1 MSPVGKW
8 RPILTLCLGLGAL
21 AIWLQVPDPSSPQSQ
36 ISQPDDVPQPAPLA
50 KIIPSA
56 SSGRYNSEDGGAQQG
71 EAAERDVI
79 AAFEKL
85 NRYQRGTVQVSPND
99 YDLVNPGARYER
111 PHSLSRNPNDP
122 ESDWTVL
129 LTADRYYITEDQ
141 TSLIRLSLKRQGDP
155 QPVIVESAVI
165 SMFDANGLVMSTP
178 APVFNAGTEAII
190 RLKPSDYWPAESGP
204 LKVDL
209 TYSSYNLSTKR
220 GRLDFHYTGP
230 ERIPAEFVDVVADR
244 VVDGDLIFDLAVH
257 VYLPGDYRMSAL
269 IHDREG
275 TVFGRAQA
283 DSWLEPGSQL
293 ISMSFD
299 GLLFHDT
306 DARSPFHL
314 STLRGERLNPLSLNG
329 NDQMPI
335 ITGQYK
341 TLAYDHASFRDEVV
355 VSSHRERMRQHYEN
369 AIARGVTF
377 LPVDD

>member
-85 NRYQRGTVQVSPND
+85 NRYQRGTVQVSAND

-341 TLAYDHASFRDEVV
+341 TVAYDQASFRDEVV

-369 AIARGVTF
+369 AIARGVIF

>member
-8 RPILTLCLGLGAL
+8 RPILALCLGVGAL
-21 AIWLQVPDPSSPQSQ
+21 VIWLQVPGPSSLQSQ

-56 SSGRYNSEDGGAQQG
+56 GSGRQDSEDGGAQQG

-129 LTADRYYITEDQ
+129 LTADRYYITDDQ

-165 SMFDANGLVMSTP
+165 SMFDANGLIMSTP

-377 LPVDD
+377 LPADD

>member
-21 AIWLQVPDPSSPQSQ
+21 AIWLQVRGPSSLQSQ
-36 ISQPDDVPQPAPLA
+36 VTQLDEVTQPAPLA

-56 SSGRYNSEDGGAQQG
+56 SSGQYNPEDGGAQQS

-85 NRYQRGTVQVSPND
+85 NRYQRGTVQVSPDD

-141 TSLIRLSLKRQGDP
+141 TSLIRLSLKRHGDP

-165 SMFDANGLVMSTP
+165 SMLDANGLIMSTP

-209 TYSSYNLSTKR
+209 TYSSYKLSTKR

-257 VYLPGDYRMSAL
+257 VYLPGDYRISAL

-341 TLAYDHASFRDEVV
+341 TLAYDHASFRDEAV